1 MVFFNF
7 NAFVL
12 GFFVNSIVAMPMP
25 TPITLGK
32 VEVPNE
38 RRVCKVLK
46 DCHFYR
52 QFDLKQIADSLRQ
65 AIRKDIDKQ
74 ACGLNEYMEVEK
86 GI

>member
-1 MVFFNF
+1 
-7 NAFVL
+7 
-12 GFFVNSIVAMPMP
+12 MPMP

-32 VEVPNE
+32 VEAPNE

-52 QFDLKQIADSLRQ
+52 QFDLQQIADSLRQ
-65 AIRKDIDKQ
+65 AIRKEIDKQ

-86 GI
+86 GIWKQYEIIE